1 MKFWSE
7 GMAKQHALHLKTWFR
22 FCAETGLEPL
32 SADLQSGAEFM
43 TQSQKIQL

>member
-7 GMAKQHALHLKTWFR
+7 GMAKQYALHLKRWFS